1 MATVKRNSTGM
12 LRSFG
17 AEIFATDFG
26 SSFKNIVR
34 NGQGGERTPG
44 ADLARFQGQQV
55 EAASIHIAE
64 YQLAKAYLDRRG
76 AEPLA
81 SKTMALILLDVAKVQ
96 GISVVE
102 LLDRTSTEALA
113 LLEAE
118 AYRYVNLLRENTSQL
133 TGTNS
138 VNNAQSYRARYLLP

>member
-1 MATVKRNSTGM
+1 MASNRNSAGM

-44 ADLARFQGQQV
+44 AALARFQGQQV
-55 EAASIHIAE
+55 EPATIHIAE
-64 YQLAKAYLDRRG
+64 YQIAKAHIERRG
-76 AEPLA
+76 AAPLVA
-81 SKTMALILLDVAKVQ
+81 KTMGLVLLDVAKAQ
-96 GISVVE
+96 GMSIVE
-102 LLDRTSTEALA
+102 LLDKTSPEQLA

-118 AYRYVNLLRENTSQL
+118 TYRYVNLLRENTSQL
-133 TGTNS
+133 TGTNN
-138 VNNAQSYRARYLLP
+138 VNNAQSYRARYILP